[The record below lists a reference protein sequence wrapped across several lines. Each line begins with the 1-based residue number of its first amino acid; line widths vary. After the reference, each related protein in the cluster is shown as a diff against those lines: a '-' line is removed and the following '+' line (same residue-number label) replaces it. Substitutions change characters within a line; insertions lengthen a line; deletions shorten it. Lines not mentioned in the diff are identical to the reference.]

1 MKKIVFIVSALV
13 ATVAPLH
20 AEIETSVSAD
30 VVSEYIFRGV
40 KCGGAAIQPTLG
52 ISVGGFEAS
61 AWGTVGIADASDT
74 KEFDLTLSYSIAG
87 LSFGVT
93 DYWFS
98 SLAGGDSIGR
108 YFKYDEKATNHIF
121 EAFLGYDFGFA
132 SISWYTNFAGNDFKA
147 DGDRAY
153 SSYCELSAPFSLG
166 GLDWTATLGFVPMKT
181 PLYLTDGFAVTNIS
195 LAAEKT
201 LEISSS
207 FSLPVSAGFTF
218 NPCSEMAFFVV
229 GLSF

>member
-1 MKKIVFIVSALV
+1 MKKIGLIVCALV

-20 AEIETSVSAD
+20 AEIETSISAD
-30 VVSEYIFRGV
+30 VVSEYIFRGN

-52 ISVGGFEAS
+52 LSAGGFEAS
-61 AWGTVGIADASDT
+61 LWGTVGIANPADT
-74 KEFDLTLSYSIAG
+74 KEFDLTLSYSIGGA
-87 LSFGVT
+87 SVGVT

-98 SLAGGDSIGR
+98 AIDGGDPYGR

-121 EAFLGYDFGFA
+121 EAFIGYDFGFA
-132 SISWYTNFAGNDFKA
+132 SINWYTNFAGNDFKA
-147 DGDRAY
+147 DGDRAF
-153 SSYCELSAPFSLG
+153 SSYCELAAPFSLG
-166 GLDWTATLGFVPMKT
+166 GLDWTATLGFVPMES
-181 PLYLTDGFAVTNIS
+181 PLYFADGFAVTNIS
-195 LAAEKT
+195 LAAEKS

-218 NPCSEMAFFVV
+218 NPCSDAAFLIV